1 MRVLITGG
9 TGFIGGH
16 LVNALLARGDE
27 VVVLSRRPDSVELDA
42 RVGIY
47 SELDQVRG
55 PVDAVVNLAGAP
67 IADKR
72 WTDKRKALLRES
84 RLQTTAQLVEWLAGL
99 ESKPEVLVS
108 GSAIGYYGSQGDR
121 ELDEEAEPKI
131 DFAHQLCAD
140 WESMALRARDLGMR
154 VCLIRTG
161 VVLGKGGALNKML
174 PPFRL
179 GLGGPLGSGRQWMSW
194 VHIDD
199 EVAAIL
205 HLIDHHTLEGPFN
218 LTSPRPATNEEF
230 SKTLAAVLGRPCI
243 FRVPAPV
250 MKLMMGEASD
260 LILKGQRVVPVKL
273 LQSGYSFRYTDLK
286 PALTQVL
293 KASRAGRS

>member
-16 LVNALLARGDE
+16 LVKALLTRGDE
-27 VVVLSRRPDSVELDA
+27 VVVLSRRPSSAELDA
-42 RVGIY
+42 RVAVY
-47 SELDQVRG
+47 SELGQIRG
-55 PVDAVVNLAGAP
+55 AVDAVVNLAGAP

-84 RLQTTAQLVEWLAGL
+84 RLQTTAQLVEWLSRL

-121 ELDEEAEPKI
+121 ELDEEAEVRT

-140 WESMALRARDLGMR
+140 WEATALRARESGVR

-161 VVLGKGGALNKML
+161 VVLGHGGALSKML

-179 GLGGPLGSGRQWMSW
+179 GLGGPIGSGRQWMSW

-205 HLIDHHTLEGPFN
+205 HLIDHKTLEGPFN

-230 SKTLAAVLGRPCI
+230 SKTLASVLGRPCV

-260 LILKGQRVVPVKL
+260 LVVKGQRVVPVKL
-273 LQSGYSFRYTDLK
+273 LRSGYSFRYTDLK

-293 KASRAGRS
+293 RASSAGHS